1 MDDVHTI
8 AGTYGMDG
16 RFLRA
21 VREMRKRTIEDVAEE
36 TRISL
41 RYLHALESN
50 DFDSL
55 PAETFVRGYVK
66 ELTRALKIQEVDA
79 VEGYLELYR
88 QQRG

>member
-1 MDDVHTI
+1 
-8 AGTYGMDG
+8 MDG

-21 VREMRKRTIEDVAEE
+21 VRELRKRTLDELADE

-55 PAETFVRGYVK
+55 PAATFVRGYVK
-66 ELTRALKIQEVDA
+66 ELARALDIQDVDV
-79 VEGYLELYR
+79 VEGYLSLYK